1 MKLQVKETI
10 WRDIAFKEG
19 TTEKQIIDFIE
30 ENGVDNIY
38 DASFYEDNEL
48 LEETSDSIYPQS
60 EQDGYETVVIVDE
73 EYNELYTNRVN

>member
-10 WRDIAFKEG
+10 WRDIAFKDG
-19 TTEKQIIDFIE
+19 TTEKQVVDYIE

-38 DASFYEDNEL
+38 DASFYEDNKL
-48 LEETSDSIYPQS
+48 LEETSDSIYPQF

-73 EYNELYTNRVN
+73 EYNELYSNCTR

>member
-1 MKLQVKETI
+1 VKETI

-48 LEETSDSIYPQS
+48 LEETSDSIYPQF
-60 EQDGYETVVIVDE
+60 EQDGYETVAIVDE
-73 EYNELYTNRVN
+73 EYNELYSNRVN

>member
-10 WRDIAFKEG
+10 WRDIAFKDG

-38 DASFYEDNEL
+38 DAPFYEDNKV
-48 LEETSDSIYPQS
+48 LEETAYSIHPQFNQS
-60 EQDGYETVVIVDE
+60 GFETVCLVDE
-73 EYNELYTNRVN
+73 GYDELYSNGKK